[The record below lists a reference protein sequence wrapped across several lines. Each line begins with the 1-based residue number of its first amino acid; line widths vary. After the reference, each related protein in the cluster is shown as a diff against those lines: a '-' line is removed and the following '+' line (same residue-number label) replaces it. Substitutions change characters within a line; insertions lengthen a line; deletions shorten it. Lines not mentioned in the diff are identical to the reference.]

1 MRSIN
6 GLAGSMFGAGIDM
19 SLGQK
24 PDKKLAKSIGDVFGS
39 VVQNAVDAE
48 LNNSF
53 GDISKTIAMA
63 NGGVVPSREIGR
75 SLSIGER
82 IGKFI
87 SRALTVSIES
97 SAAKILQNLRNEMN
111 LEGGSITDS
120 EGGGGADGDGGDGA
134 GGGMFTGKEADIQ
147 PEGKALLDAI
157 AGSESGGYNSRY
169 PSKTFDNGW
178 RDHPR
183 ISERILS
190 GPNKG
195 LTSDAAGRY
204 QFLST
209 TWDQYKP
216 AKEFTP
222 ENQDIAAYRLAIAAY
237 GYGESGLVT
246 DLKKDPLKVANKLS
260 KTWTSLPGGIE
271 PNNATNGFLSRYK
284 DKVKKYESKG
294 GPTLSAKGVKKFSR
308 SDITSFFKQQES
320 FRSKPHEGMDIAA
333 PQGTPISFGM
343 GGTVLKVWR
352 TNSGARDAN
361 GGYGTYM
368 DVKFSDGRI
377 ARIAH
382 LSSVPSSIRNG
393 TTFGAN
399 QIIAYSGGEPGAPG
413 SGRSGGPHIHM
424 EQLSQPMGS
433 QETTKGKVDPLKG
446 GLFDLIQKG
455 GTQASLAPSQTST
468 VASLNRTGA
477 LKEHTSGAVAL
488 IQKDIYL
495 ATQIVEI
502 A

>member
-1 MRSIN
+1 
-6 GLAGSMFGAGIDM
+6 MFGAGIDM
-19 SLGQK
+19 ALGQK
-24 PDKKLAKSIGDVFGS
+24 PDKNLSRNLGNIFGS
-39 VVQNAVDAE
+39 VIASAVDME

-82 IGKFI
+82 IGSFI
-87 SRALTVSIES
+87 SRALAVSIEN
-97 SAAKILQNLRNEMN
+97 SASKILQNLRNEMN
-111 LEGGSITDS
+111 LEGGAITDS
-120 EGGGGADGDGGDGA
+120 EGGGGGGDDGGSV
-134 GGGMFTGKEADIQ
+134 GGGMFSGKAADIP

-195 LTSDAAGRY
+195 KTSDAAGRY

-222 ENQDIAAYRLAIAAY
+222 ENQDIAAYRLAVAAY
-237 GYGESGLVT
+237 GYGESGLIK

-260 KTWTSLPGGIE
+260 GTWTSLPGGME

-284 DKVKKYESKG
+284 DKVKKYQSQS
-294 GPTLSAKGVKKFSR
+294 GPSLSAKGVKKFSR

-333 PQGTPISFGM
+333 PQGTPISFGV
-343 GGTVLKVWR
+343 GGKILGIWR
-352 TNSGARDAN
+352 TNSGDKGAN

-382 LSSVPSSIRNG
+382 LSNIPSSIRKG
-393 TTFGAN
+393 MTFGAN

-413 SGRSGGPHIHM
+413 SGRSSGPHIHL

-433 QETTKGKVDPLKG
+433 QETTKGKVDPLRG

-455 GTQASLAPSQTST
+455 GTKLSLAPSQTST
-468 VASLNRTGA
+468 VASLNKSGI
-477 LKEHTSGAVAL
+477 LKEDTSN
-488 IQKDIYL
+488 
-495 ATQIVEI
+495 
-502 A
+502 